1 MKYLYSV
8 YDAKTGEL
16 AYKGKAGQLVADGVF
31 SRSDDLS
38 RLWAKQHLKGI
49 RPRKWKVEREEIRPV
64 AKKIAPPGGTTRK
77 VWVYRMTDADG
88 RVVCEGTAVELVEK
102 GFFIRAED
110 APNAHR
116 AGHNKRLGV
125 TCVERR
131 KEERPIRIPT
141 GADRKK
147 REGFSER
154 KNVSAKEPE
163 KTEMDAL
170 QEDVHALCRYNAA
183 ARKWGRKEL
192 SYGYWAAAGKPEVPV

>member
-1 MKYLYSV
+1 M
-8 YDAKTGEL
+8 
-16 AYKGKAGQLVADGVF
+16 
-31 SRSDDLS
+31 
-38 RLWAKQHLKGI
+38 
-49 RPRKWKVEREEIRPV
+49 
-64 AKKIAPPGGTTRK
+64 
-77 VWVYRMTDADG
+77 
-88 RVVCEGTAVELVEK
+88 
-102 GFFIRAED
+102 
-110 APNAHR
+110 
-116 AGHNKRLGV
+116 GV

-147 REGFSER
+147 REGFSEL